1 MPFKLTPPGR
11 ADLERAFARI
21 QVPRVSSAA
30 VPEPGSL
37 WRAAWDDH
45 VLIAGVL
52 RVEPY
57 EVLVVPVSLSSTP
70 SEVADTIQ
78 VTETLFA
85 TVLTPSATPIPPIT
99 LDSAISTQDTVTTA
113 GVEGPDEQ
121 IRQRFWDWSA
131 ARTTTNQPIMPSQ
144 LTSLLDVSVNTA
156 LDLVRGNRLP
166 DVEQTRVL
174 SAQLPEFFTRSE
186 RPLNEHL
193 RSTMLMRKYR
203 QPVLS
208 LARRRGASAT
218 AVWRQSCAAIASVP
232 LRSQTAYTDW
242 EARADYFFS
251 DIV

>member
-11 ADLERAFARI
+11 ADLERAFARV

-30 VPEPGSL
+30 VPESGSL
-37 WRAAWDDH
+37 WRAAWDDN

-52 RVEPY
+52 RVEPR
-57 EVLVVPVSLSSTP
+57 EVLVVPMLLSSTP
-70 SEVADTIQ
+70 SGIA
-78 VTETLFA
+78 VTDTLFA
-85 TVLTPSATPIPPIT
+85 TVDTAAATLIPAIT
-99 LDSAISTQDTVTTA
+99 LDSKISSQDAVTIAATK
-113 GVEGPDEQ
+113 EPDEQ
-121 IRQRFWDWSA
+121 IRRTFWDWSA
-131 ARTTTNQPIMPSQ
+131 ARAPIGQPIMPSQ
-144 LTSLLDVSVNTA
+144 LTSLLDVSVNIA

-186 RPLNEHL
+186 RPLNEQL
-193 RSTMLMRKYR
+193 RSTMLLRKYR

-218 AVWRQSCAAIASVP
+218 TVWRQSCAAIASVP
-232 LRSQTAYTDW
+232 LRSSTAKTDW

>member
-21 QVPRVSSAA
+21 EVPQLSSAA

-37 WRAAWDDH
+37 WRAAWDDN
-45 VLIAGVL
+45 VLIAAVL
-52 RVEPY
+52 RVELH

-70 SEVADTIQ
+70 SGVA

-85 TVLTPSATPIPPIT
+85 TVLTPSATPIPAIT
-99 LDSAISTQDTVTTA
+99 LDSKITTQDTVTTA
-113 GVEGPDEQ
+113 AVRGPDEQ
-121 IRQRFWDWSA
+121 IRQSFWDWSA
-131 ARTTTNQPIMPSQ
+131 ARAATSRPIMPSQ
-144 LTSLLDVSVNTA
+144 LTSLLDVSVSVA

-174 SAQLPEFFTRSE
+174 SAQLPEFFTLSE

-203 QPVLS
+203 QPVLA

-232 LRSQTAYTDW
+232 LRSQTANTDW

-251 DIV
+251 DVV